1 VDIDIA
7 NIYNCF
13 RLYVHVNE
21 RGLLMKKIVSFL
33 VGICAAVAVSTA
45 ALAVNSSSSA
55 DSAVKAPSFVQN
67 QSEIKGM
74 SSPDVKSLIGEASK
88 SSAPTSASIEK
99 LQGSDMQVAQYTPRS
114 TGCSTGCSVGCSV
127 GCR

>member
-1 VDIDIA
+1 
-7 NIYNCF
+7 
-13 RLYVHVNE
+13 
-21 RGLLMKKIVSFL
+21 MKKIIGVL
-33 VGICAAVAVSTA
+33 VGICTAVAVSTA
-45 ALAVNSSSSA
+45 AMAVNSTFSA
-55 DSAVKAPSFVQN
+55 HSAVKAPSFVQN

-74 SSPDVKSLIGEASK
+74 ASPDVKSLIGEASK

-99 LQGSDMQVAQYTPRS
+99 LQGADLQVAQYTPRS

>member
-1 VDIDIA
+1 
-7 NIYNCF
+7 
-13 RLYVHVNE
+13 
-21 RGLLMKKIVSFL
+21 MKKIVSVL

-67 QSEIKGM
+67 QSEIKSM

-114 TGCSTGCSVGCSV
+114 TGCSVGCSTGCSVGC
-127 GCR
+127 R

>member
-1 VDIDIA
+1 
-7 NIYNCF
+7 
-13 RLYVHVNE
+13 
-21 RGLLMKKIVSFL
+21 MKKIVSVL

-45 ALAVNSSSSA
+45 AMAVNSSSPPNSTLK
-55 DSAVKAPSFVQN
+55 SPSFVQN

-114 TGCSTGCSVGCSV
+114 TGCSVGCTTGCSVGC
-127 GCR
+127 R